1 VRSNSKLARRGSS
14 IVAPAPASNRNTL
27 WGWTPVSHWNFK
39 VLYGPFSSL
48 NFRQI
53 HGDGECGARAGH
65 RHEVRHS
72 FTALTEH
79 VYHNHPGPHYN
90 VKCRSISNDSAPDPH
105 ETRAFCTPCC
115 TCVPCGSLSCL
126 VDTTLRRPAIPR
138 TLAKGPG
145 PRTPDMRTLRQ
156 AKCGQRRVQ
165 SGKAMNLRKL
175 L

>member
-1 VRSNSKLARRGSS
+1 MARQSSHQRRPQTETHSGDGRQCPIGTSKFCMAHFL
-14 IVAPAPASNRNTL
+14 
-27 WGWTPVSHWNFK
+27 
-39 VLYGPFSSL
+39 
-48 NFRQI
+48 RQI

-105 ETRAFCTPCC
+105 ETRAFCTLCC

-145 PRTPDMRTLRQ
+145 PRTPDMRILYGRSRDILGT
-156 AKCGQRRVQ
+156 CGQRRVQ